1 MPATGQ
7 RQPDTDELLD
17 RAGRGDSGARHLL
30 MERHRARLRRMVAVR
45 LDGRVAARVD
55 PSDLVQ
61 ETLAEAAARL
71 GDYLR
76 GRPLPFYPWLRT
88 IAWDRLVEAH
98 RRHLHAGRRS
108 VAREVPWSLPLPDE
122 SAGRLADR
130 LVASG
135 TSPSRRL
142 IRAELRDRLK
152 TALDRLPPRDREV
165 LVMRHLEQME
175 VAEIA
180 AVLGLTAGAVMTR
193 NTRALARLR
202 ALLDDERPEE
212 LP

>member
-1 MPATGQ
+1 MTVT

-17 RAGRGDSGARHLL
+17 QAGRGDAGARELL
-30 MERHRARLRRMVAVR
+30 LERHRDRLRRMVAVR
-45 LDGRVAARVD
+45 LDGRVAARLD

-76 GRPLPFYPWLRT
+76 GRPLPFYPWLRQ
-88 IAWDRLVEAH
+88 IAWDRLVDAH

-108 VAREVPWSLPLPDE
+108 VTREQPWSVPLPDE
-122 SAGRLADR
+122 SVGRLADR

-142 IRAELRDRLK
+142 IRAELRDRLRA
-152 TALDRLPPRDREV
+152 ALDRLPPRDREV

-193 NTRALARLR
+193 HTRALVRLR
-202 ALLDDERPEE
+202 GLLDDERSED

>member
-1 MPATGQ
+1 MAAT

-17 RAGRGDSGARHLL
+17 RAGRGDVGARQLL
-30 MERHRARLRRMVAVR
+30 LERHRARLRRMVAVR
-45 LDGRVAARVD
+45 LDSRLAARVD

-61 ETLAEAAARL
+61 ETLADAAARL

-76 GRPLPFYPWLRT
+76 GRPLPFYPWLRQ

-108 VAREVPWSLPLPDE
+108 VTREQPWSVPLPDE
-122 SAGRLADR
+122 SVGRLVDR
-130 LVASG
+130 LAASG

-142 IRAELRDRLK
+142 IRAELRERLRA
-152 TALDRLPPRDREV
+152 ALDRLPPRDREV

-175 VAEIA
+175 IAEIA
-180 AVLGLTAGAVMTR
+180 AVLGLAAGAVMTR
-193 NTRALARLR
+193 HTRALARLR
-202 ALLDDERPEE
+202 GLLDDESSEDLR
-212 LP
+212 

>member
-1 MPATGQ
+1 MTAAG
-7 RQPDTDELLD
+7 QPDTDELLD
-17 RAGRGDSGARHLL
+17 RADRGDALARQLL
-30 MERHRARLRRMVAVR
+30 LERHRDRLRRMVAVR
-45 LDGRVAARVD
+45 LDDRVAVRVD

-61 ETLAEAAARL
+61 EALAQAAARL
-71 GDYLR
+71 ADYLHR
-76 GRPLPFYPWLRT
+76 RPLPFYPWLRQ
-88 IAWDRLVEAH
+88 IAWDRLVAAH
-98 RRHLHAGRRS
+98 RRHLRAGRRS
-108 VAREVPWSLPLPDE
+108 VAREAPGPLPLPDE

-130 LVASG
+130 LVARGS
-135 TSPSRRL
+135 SPSRRL

-152 TALDRLPPRDREV
+152 AALDRLPPRDREV

-193 NTRALARLR
+193 QTRALARLR
-202 ALLDDERPEE
+202 GLLDDDGPEE